1 MEAAEILISAR
12 TDPVWRPSD
21 TEFVADPTAAG
32 PSRGALSGLAAALA
46 RIRTKYL
53 LALAIDMPFMTEKY
67 LHFLCDEIAPGRGV
81 LAVIAGRAEPL
92 AAIYPAEAHRDVI
105 AALSG
110 SGADFSLQSL
120 TSHLVKA
127 GKLQVIPVA
136 EGKKAFFGTSMNQ
149 LIWSDCNRRLTW
161 TAADRRPR

>member
-1 MEAAEILISAR
+1 MAVEPARDEKIQEFWLAAEILISAR
-12 TDPVWRPSD
+12 TDRVWRPSD

-32 PSRGALSGLAAALA
+32 VSRGALSGTAAALA

-92 AAIYPAEAHRDVI
+92 AAIYPLKRI
-105 AALSG
+105 AMLSPRFPTP
-110 SGADFSLQSL
+110 SPIFR
-120 TSHLVKA
+120 
-127 GKLQVIPVA
+127 
-136 EGKKAFFGTSMNQ
+136 
-149 LIWSDCNRRLTW
+149 CNL
-161 TAADRRPR
+161 